1 MSKLIPFFKKFALAA
16 LVLAIGLT
24 ALPAAGASGVVPV
37 SARGAAGLQD
47 ETTPPANRPANGVVP
62 VLAKQPR
69 FLRISPGSRT
79 GHGARDN
86 ERLEQIWVRAQT
98 AYQRQSNRLAKTDEF
113 LAKAQSLMDKANQ
126 KGWDTSTFQAALN
139 AFAAV
144 IPAAQSA
151 HDPGA
156 AIIASHN
163 GFDADGK
170 VTDRAAAFKTVKAL
184 SQVLK
189 DTRTAMNGT
198 LVRPCVKLSKPSAM
212 PTDQP
217 RRLPP
222 RNKFILLST
231 QTRQPAV
238 SLLVFCSKI
247 NITHST
253 RGEYE

>member
-1 MSKLIPFFKKFALAA
+1 
-16 LVLAIGLT
+16 
-24 ALPAAGASGVVPV
+24 
-37 SARGAAGLQD
+37 
-47 ETTPPANRPANGVVP
+47 
-62 VLAKQPR
+62 
-69 FLRISPGSRT
+69 
-79 GHGARDN
+79 
-86 ERLEQIWVRAQT
+86 
-98 AYQRQSNRLAKTDEF
+98 
-113 LAKAQSLMDKANQ
+113 MDKANQ

-198 LVRPCVKLSKPSAM
+198 GQALREAVKAFRDAHRPA
-212 PTDQP
+212 QA
-217 RRLPP
+217 
-222 RNKFILLST
+222 
-231 QTRQPAV
+231 PA
-238 SLLVFCSKI
+238 
-247 NITHST
+247 TP
-253 RGEYE
+253 